1 MKLDVLAFAAHPDDI
16 ELACGGTIAK
26 LVQQGKKVGIVDL
39 TEGELGSRGSIDL
52 RYEEAANSA
61 KILGVL
67 VRENLRLRDGFF
79 QNDEENKLKVI
90 EQIRRFQPEIVI
102 ANSITDRHPDHG
114 RASQLIS
121 ESFFLSGLRKI
132 KTHWECSEQEAYR
145 PKVLY
150 KYIQDYY
157 IKPDFIVDVTDH
169 FETKMEAVLAF
180 KSQFY
185 DPNSTEPETP
195 ISGKGFLDFLKARA
209 EEFGRPIGT
218 KYGEG
223 FTTER
228 VLGVD
233 NLFDLR

>member
-26 LVQQGKKVGIVDL
+26 MVRQGKKVGIVDL
-39 TEGELGSRGSIDL
+39 TEGELGSRGSVDL

-61 KILGVL
+61 KILGVS

-79 QNDEENKLKVI
+79 QNDEESKLKVI

-114 RASQLIS
+114 RASKLIS

-132 KTHWECSEQEAYR
+132 KTHWDCSEQVAYR
-145 PKVLY
+145 PNVLY
-150 KYIQDYY
+150 HYIQDHY
-157 IKPDFIVDVTDH
+157 IKPDFIVDVTEYFD
-169 FETKMEAVLAF
+169 TKMEAVLAF

-209 EEFGRPIGT
+209 EEYGRPINA

-223 FTTER
+223 FTVER
-228 VLGVD
+228 TIGID